1 MTRRGS
7 PSKSNEFLLTVD
19 RLSRRFGGLDALKEV
34 SFQVRR
40 HETYGLIGPNG
51 AGKTTLFNLVTG
63 VLPATGGTIRF
74 KGHEITNMAAE
85 GITRLGVARTFQN
98 IRLFKSMTVW
108 ESVVVAQN
116 LRLHSWVHHVI
127 PFRTRRE
134 KAFHETAEDL
144 LRRFGLWEK
153 KDERC
158 SDLAYADQRRVEI
171 ARALATEPDL
181 ILLDEPTAGMTERE
195 IEEFVD
201 RTQEL
206 VQEQGKTILLIEHN
220 MKVAMG
226 CCGRLAVLN
235 YGEKI
240 AEGTPEEVQ
249 ANPAVI
255 DAYLGSA
262 QALQWAE
269 GHLASTER
277 EPGAPYTV
285 P

>member
-1 MTRRGS
+1 MMRPGAR
-7 PSKSNEFLLTVD
+7 PNSKDFLLTVD
-19 RLSRRFGGLDALKEV
+19 RLSRSFGGLDALKEV

-40 HETYGLIGPNG
+40 QEIYGLIGPNG

-63 VLPATGGTIRF
+63 VLPATGGAIRF
-74 KGHEITNMAAE
+74 KGRDITNMTAE
-85 GITRLGVARTFQN
+85 GITRLGVARTFQS

-116 LRLHSWVHHVI
+116 LRLHSWLHHVI
-127 PFRTRRE
+127 PFGTRRE
-134 KAFHETAEDL
+134 RALHGRAEDL
-144 LRRFGLWEK
+144 LRRFGLWEER
-153 KDERC
+153 DERC
-158 SDLAYADQRRVEI
+158 ADLAYPDQRRVEI

-195 IEEFVD
+195 IQEFVD
-201 RTQEL
+201 RTREL
-206 VQEQGKTILLIEHN
+206 VQEKGKTILLIEHN

-240 AEGTPEEVQ
+240 AEGSPEEVQ
-249 ANPAVI
+249 ADPAVI

-262 QALQWAE
+262 EALQWAE

-277 EPGAPYTV
+277 EPAAP
-285 P
+285 